1 MWQDKLKEI
10 IYILENSNV
19 NEIEVRFW
27 GRRYRVSKQP
37 SVVVQD
43 SSDSNSQISSQ
54 NIKQPTPSFDES
66 QDIKKT
72 NNCANILEHTI
83 FISQLF
89 GNPRNP
95 YFDNTVHHLF
105 EFVCSL
111 CLKTISVCERFKSR
125 TLNIRL

>member
-10 IYILENSNV
+10 IYILENSDV

-54 NIKQPTPSFDES
+54 DLGQPISSFVES

-72 NNCANILEHTI
+72 DEVENE
-83 FISQLF
+83 
-89 GNPRNP
+89 
-95 YFDNTVHHLF
+95 
-105 EFVCSL
+105 L
-111 CLKTISVCERFKSR
+111 CEDLLSPMPGTF
-125 TLNIRL
+125 